1 MTRARSQSGFT
12 LLEVVVAFVVLSL
25 VLSVVF
31 EVFSTWLSRTAA
43 LSEQSQA
50 LSLAR
55 SRLAAVGLEEAVK
68 EGETSGDSNDRRYRW
83 RVRIDRVP
91 ESADASATPMKST
104 YSLYRAESRVEWK
117 GADGRDHSLALA
129 NLQLGPRP

>member
-1 MTRARSQSGFT
+1 MKRARSQSGFT

-25 VLSVVF
+25 VLTVVF

-50 LSLAR
+50 LAIAQ

-68 EGETSGDSNDRRYRW
+68 EGEASGESGDRRFRW
-83 RVRIDRVP
+83 RVRVERYGDKAEAGAP
-91 ESADASATPMKST
+91 PQST
-104 YSLYRAESRVEWK
+104 YTLYRAESVVSWISS
-117 GADGRDHSLALA
+117 DGRERSLALA
-129 NLQLGPRP
+129 NLHLGPRV

>member
-25 VLSVVF
+25 VLSIVF
-31 EVFSTWLSRTAA
+31 EVFTTWLSRTAS

-50 LSLAR
+50 LAIAQ

-68 EGETSGDSNDRRYRW
+68 QGETGGESEDRRYRW
-83 RVRIDRVP
+83 RVRVEPYGDR
-91 ESADASATPMKST
+91 ADASAPVQST
-104 YSLYRAESRVEWK
+104 YSLYRAESSVAWV
-117 GADGRDHSLALA
+117 GADGKEHALSIA
-129 NLQLGPRP
+129 NLQLGPRT